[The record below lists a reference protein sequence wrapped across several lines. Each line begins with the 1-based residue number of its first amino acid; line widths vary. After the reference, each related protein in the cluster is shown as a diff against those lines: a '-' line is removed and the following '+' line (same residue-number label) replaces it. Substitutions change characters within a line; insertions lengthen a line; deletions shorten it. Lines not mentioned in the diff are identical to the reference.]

1 MLLRWYLALKNLP
14 KRLAIASG
22 PVLRLVAALLLLTA
36 VIALVA
42 DWVHQR
48 PWTSSADYWQ
58 NLSPASY
65 ANAGKLVSR
74 ALGEWVWNP
83 LIGAL
88 LALPA
93 YVLLGALALALGY
106 AGRRRRRVNVYVN

>member
-1 MLLRWYLALKNLP
+1 MLLRWYLALKSLP

-22 PVLRLVAALLLLTA
+22 PVLRLVAALLLLAA

-58 NLSPASY
+58 SLSPASY
-65 ANAGKLVSR
+65 ANAGRLVAR
-74 ALGEWVWNP
+74 TLGEWVCNP
-83 LIGAL
+83 LLGAL